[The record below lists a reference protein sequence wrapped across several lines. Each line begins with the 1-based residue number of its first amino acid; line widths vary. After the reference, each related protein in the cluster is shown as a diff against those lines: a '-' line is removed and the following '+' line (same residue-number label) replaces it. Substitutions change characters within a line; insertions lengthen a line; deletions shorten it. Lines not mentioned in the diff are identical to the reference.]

1 MPFYEYLCSACG
13 HALEVLQKISDPP
26 LTRCP
31 QCGGDTLR
39 KQISVAAFR
48 LKGTGWYETDFK
60 NKAKPA
66 ADKSAGDKS
75 ADAKSAAK
83 ADSKKSADKPA
94 GGKQTTAKPA
104 DKSKS

>member
-1 MPFYEYLCSACG
+1 MPFYEYQCDACG
-13 HALEVLQKISDPP
+13 HALEILQKISAPP

-31 QCGGDTLR
+31 QCDRDALR
-39 KQISVAAFR
+39 KQISRAAFR

-60 NKAKPA
+60 NKPKPDGA
-66 ADKSAGDKS
+66 KSAADKS

-83 ADSKKSADKPA
+83 ADAKKSADKSA